1 MLNDRRLTGWR
12 LQGGSVLKE
21 EKWIDDVLSGRH
33 ESYAYLVN
41 EYQSNVYHVC
51 LGVTREEESARELAH
66 VVLTK
71 AYYALPSYRKEAA
84 FGTWLYRI
92 AVRTCL
98 DWKKSKQ
105 REWSHRAAAADQE
118 SDSVTEETPEK
129 LLLDK
134 ETKLELMQLVRE
146 LKEPYK
152 SVIYLY
158 FFRGLSYREISEQT
172 GAAEKTIE
180 SQLYRAKQIL
190 RKKKE
195 RFR

>member
-1 MLNDRRLTGWR
+1 MKG
-12 LQGGSVLKE
+12 
-21 EKWIDDVLSGRH
+21 
-33 ESYAYLVN
+33 
-41 EYQSNVYHVC
+41 YQNKVYHVC
-51 LGVTREEESARELAH
+51 LKITREEESAKELAH

-71 AYYALPSYRKEAA
+71 AFYSLSSYREEAA

-98 DWKKSKQ
+98 DWKKANQ
-105 REWSHRAAAADQE
+105 REWNHRTTAADPA
-118 SDSVTEETPEK
+118 SDQAADDNPEK

-134 ETKLELMQLVRE
+134 EMKSELMQLVRE

-152 SVIYLY
+152 SVVYLY
-158 FFRGLSYREISEQT
+158 FFRGLSYREIAEQT

>member
-1 MLNDRRLTGWR
+1 M
-12 LQGGSVLKE
+12 
-21 EKWIDDVLSGRH
+21 LSGRRD
-33 ESYAYLVN
+33 SFAYLVK
-41 EYQSNVYHVC
+41 EYQSKVYHVC
-51 LGVTREEESARELAH
+51 LKMTREEESAKELAH
-66 VVLTK
+66 VVFTK
-71 AYYALPSYRKEAA
+71 AFYSLSSYREEAA
-84 FGTWLYRI
+84 FGTWLYSI

-98 DWKKSKQ
+98 DWKKVKQ
-105 REWSHRAAAADQE
+105 RERNQRSAASDQVW
-118 SDSVTEETPEK
+118 DSLTEETPEK

-134 ETKLELMQLVRE
+134 EMKLDLMQLVKE

-152 SVIYLY
+152 SVVYLY
-158 FFRGLSYREISEQT
+158 FFRELSYKEIAEQT

>member
-1 MLNDRRLTGWR
+1 M
-12 LQGGSVLKE
+12 K
-21 EKWIDDVLSGRH
+21 
-33 ESYAYLVN
+33 

-51 LGVTREEESARELAH
+51 LGVTRDEDSARELAH

-71 AYYALPSYRKEAA
+71 AYYALSSYRKEAA

-98 DWKKSKQ
+98 DWKKANQ
-105 REWSHRAAAADQE
+105 REWSRRAATAEQE
-118 SDSVTEETPEK
+118 ADSVTDETPEK

-134 ETKLELMQLVRE
+134 EMKAELMQLVNE

-152 SVIYLY
+152 SVVYLY
-158 FFRGLSYREISEQT
+158 FFRGLSYREIAEQT

>member
-1 MLNDRRLTGWR
+1 MESAR
-12 LQGGSVLKE
+12 GSVLKE
-21 EKWIDDVLSGRH
+21 EKWIEDVLSGRH

-41 EYQSNVYHVC
+41 QYQSKVYHVC
-51 LGVTREEESARELAH
+51 LGVTREEESAKELAH

-71 AYYALPSYRKEAA
+71 AFYSLSSYRKDAA

-98 DWKKSKQ
+98 DWRKVKQ
-105 REWSHRAAAADQE
+105 REWKHRVTAAAELASE
-118 SDSVTEETPEK
+118 SATEETPEK

-134 ETKLELMQLVRE
+134 EMKLELMQLVRE

-152 SVIYLY
+152 SVVYLY
-158 FFRGLSYREISEQT
+158 FFRGMSYREISEQT
-172 GAAEKTIE
+172 GATEKTIE